1 MLVTQPPSPRRESGM
16 VLLEALIAILI
27 FSLGVLGMVGI
38 NARAVE
44 AATDARFRADAARFV
59 SDIASVIAL
68 RVDRTTSATLTN
80 TLTPFQHQ
88 PGGSNCAFTGDASGN
103 ADVTAW
109 IARVSAAGRTGL
121 PGATAARQQIKVETG
136 ATDYNRVT
144 ITVCWQG
151 PGDPVVRQHS
161 LITYIN

>member
-1 MLVTQPPSPRRESGM
+1 MLTTTTSLPRGESGI

-27 FSLGVLGMVGI
+27 FSLGILGLVGV

-44 AATDARFRADAARFV
+44 AATDARFRADAARLV
-59 SDIASVIAL
+59 SEIASVIAL
-68 RVDRTTSATLTN
+68 RVDRASAATLN
-80 TLTPFQHQ
+80 ATLTPFQHQ
-88 PGGSNCAFTGDASGN
+88 PGGNNCAFTGGASSE
-103 ADVTAW
+103 AVVTDW
-109 IARVSAAGRTGL
+109 INRVSAAGRTGL
-121 PGATAARQQIKVETG
+121 PGATPARQQIRVETG
-136 ATDYNRVT
+136 ATDFNRVT